1 MRPLFGLLL
10 SFKLKITLLVVA
22 LVLVAGIGSGGISLL
37 IAESELR
44 QVIARQELS
53 LLTSAAAL
61 IDNDLQNKQQLLS
74 SLTVHLPG
82 RTPSLDQMQALFEAH
97 DTLRDQF
104 FNVNAFDADGN
115 LVASLRD
122 RNARRINI
130 AERKYFQDTLNTR
143 EGVISAPFKSALSGR
158 PVVVLTQ
165 PLRDADGRIIG
176 IILGAIDL
184 LRPSFSGQLDALRS
198 SEDGYLFLVT
208 DNGTIIH
215 HPNKALLLDQI
226 DDNPG
231 TLGEAALRG
240 GEGWEDGLLDDG
252 VATLLVHK
260 HLRQVDWTIG
270 LSYPVRSAF
279 APMQSVRLRAFAGAA
294 IFTCLAGLFG
304 WAVTQ
309 KLLRPL
315 VRLRRHVEDVDA
327 GRAGIAVFD
336 VDRADEF
343 GHLSRAFL
351 ALSRQ
356 REQAELELHRLATTD
371 ALTGINNRRMFDEF
385 FPNVLA
391 RAGRS
396 GHQVGLAFLDIDH
409 FKDINDTLGHAAG
422 DAVLVEFARRLTQA
436 VRITDTVA
444 RLAGD
449 EFVIV
454 FEHLDSTT
462 EADLLGRKIMEGMQA
477 PFQAGETQRIV
488 TTSMGIALTTNA
500 NVGMKEV
507 MDAADQALYGVKAA
521 GRNGFAVNHVGAER
535 LLRVRGGS

>member
-1 MRPLFGLLL
+1 MQPFLGVLL
-10 SFKLKITLLVVA
+10 SFKFKITALVIA
-22 LVLVAGIGSGGISLL
+22 LVLVAGIGAGGISLL

-61 IDNDLQNKQQLLS
+61 IDNDLQNKQQLLTA
-74 SLTVHLPG
+74 LTEHVPG
-82 RTPSLDQMQALFEAH
+82 REPTLDQLQALFEAH
-97 DTLRDQF
+97 GSLREQF
-104 FNVNAFDADGN
+104 FNVNAFDAKGN

-122 RNARRINI
+122 RYAKRINI
-130 AERKYFQDTLNTR
+130 AERPYFQETMRTR

-176 IILGAIDL
+176 IVLGAIDL
-184 LRPSFSGQLDALRS
+184 LRPSFSAQLEALRS
-198 SEDGYLFLVT
+198 SADGYLLMLT
-208 DNGTIIH
+208 DDGTIVH
-215 HPNKALLLDQI
+215 HPNKNLVLEKI

-231 TLGEAALRG
+231 TLGAAMLRG

-252 VATLLVHK
+252 VPTLLVHK
-260 HLRQVDWTIG
+260 HLRLVDWTIG

-279 APMQSVRLRAFAGAA
+279 APMQSVRLRAFAGAVILTA
-294 IFTCLAGLFG
+294 LAGLFG
-304 WAVTQ
+304 WAITQ

-315 VRLRRHVEDVDA
+315 GRLRRHVEDVDA
-327 GRAGIAVFD
+327 GRAAIGVFD
-336 VDRADEF
+336 VARPDEF
-343 GHLSRAFL
+343 GHLSRAFY
-351 ALSRQ
+351 ALSQ
-356 REQAELELHRLATTD
+356 RREAAEMELHRLATTD

-391 RAGRS
+391 RAARS

-409 FKDINDTLGHAAG
+409 FKQVNDTLGHAAG
-422 DAVLVEFARRLTQA
+422 DAVLVEFARRLTHA

-454 FEHLDSTT
+454 FEHLASTT
-462 EADLLGRKIMEGMQA
+462 EADLLGRKILEEMRE
-477 PFQAGETQRIV
+477 PFVIGDVRRSV
-488 TTSMGIALTTNA
+488 TTSVGIAMTTSVDVA
-500 NVGMKEV
+500 MDDV
-507 MDAADQALYGVKAA
+507 MRAADLALYG
-521 GRNGFAVNHVGAER
+521 VGAER
-535 LLRVRGGS
+535 LLRVREGS

>member
-1 MRPLFGLLL
+1 MRHLFGLLL
-10 SFKLKITLLVVA
+10 SFKFKITALVIA

-61 IDNDLQNKQQLLS
+61 IDSDLQNKQQILN
-74 SLTVHLPG
+74 SLTEHEPG
-82 RTPSLDQMQALFEAH
+82 REPALDRMQALFESHEA
-97 DTLRDQF
+97 LRDQF
-104 FNVNAFDADGN
+104 FNVTAFDASGN

-122 RNARRINI
+122 RQARRINI
-130 AERKYFQDTLNTR
+130 AERQYFRDTLNAK
-143 EGVISAPFKSALSGR
+143 EGVISAPFKSVLSGR

-165 PLRDADGRIIG
+165 PLRNADGRTVG
-176 IILGAIDL
+176 VILGAIDL

-198 SEDGYLFLVT
+198 SADGYLFLVT
-208 DNGTIIH
+208 DDGTIVH
-215 HPNKALLLDQI
+215 HPNKNLVLEKI

-231 TLGEAALRG
+231 TLGEAVLRG

-252 VATLLVHK
+252 VPTLLVHK

-279 APMQSVRLRAFAGAA
+279 APMQSIRLRAFAGAA
-294 IFTCLAGLFG
+294 ILTGLAGLFG
-304 WAVTQ
+304 WAVTH

-315 VRLRRHVEDVDA
+315 VRLRRHVEDVGA
-327 GRAGIAVFD
+327 GQAGIQVFD

-343 GHLSRAFL
+343 GHLSRAFY
-351 ALSRQ
+351 ALSQ
-356 REQAELELHRLATTD
+356 RREKAEQELHRLATTD

-391 RAGRS
+391 RAARS

-409 FKDINDTLGHAAG
+409 FKAVNDTLGHAAG
-422 DAVLVEFARRLTQA
+422 DAVLVEFARRLTHA

-454 FEHLDSTT
+454 FEHLDATT
-462 EADLLGRKIMEGMQA
+462 EANLLGRKILDGMQE
-477 PFQAGETQRIV
+477 PFQIGEVQRIV
-488 TTSMGIALTTNA
+488 TTSVGIALTTNA
-500 NVGMKEV
+500 NVEMEDV
-507 MDAADQALYGVKAA
+507 MRAADQALYGVKAA

-535 LLRVRGGS
+535 LLRVRRGN

>member
-10 SFKLKITLLVVA
+10 SFKFKITALVIA

-61 IDNDLQNKQQLLS
+61 IDNDLQNKQQLLN
-74 SLTVHLPG
+74 SLTEHSPG
-82 RTPSLDQMQALFEAH
+82 REPALDQMQALFEAH
-97 DTLRDQF
+97 EALRDQF
-104 FNVNAFDADGN
+104 FNVTAFDASGN

-130 AERKYFQDTLNTR
+130 SERRYFQDTLNSK

-165 PLRDADGRIIG
+165 PLRDADGRIVG

-198 SEDGYLFLVT
+198 SADGYLFLVT
-208 DNGTIIH
+208 DDGIIVH
-215 HPNKALLLDQI
+215 HPNKNLVLEKI

-252 VATLLVHK
+252 IPTLLVHK
-260 HLRQVDWTIG
+260 HLRLVDWTIG

-279 APMQSVRLRAFAGAA
+279 APMQSIRLRAFAGAA
-294 IFTCLAGLFG
+294 ILTGLAGLFG
-304 WAVTQ
+304 WAVTH

-315 VRLRRHVEDVDA
+315 VKLRRHVEDVGA
-327 GRAGIAVFD
+327 GRVGIGVFD
-336 VDRADEF
+336 VASADEF
-343 GHLSRAFL
+343 GHLSRAFY
-351 ALSRQ
+351 ALSQ
-356 REQAELELHRLATTD
+356 LREKAERELHRLATTD

-391 RAGRS
+391 RAARS

-409 FKDINDTLGHAAG
+409 FKQVNDTLGHAAG
-422 DAVLVEFARRLTQA
+422 DAVLVEFARRLTHA

-454 FEHLDSTT
+454 FEHLDSAT
-462 EADLLGRKIMEGMQA
+462 EADLLGRKILDAMQQ
-477 PFQAGETQRIV
+477 PFVIGEAQRSI
-488 TTSMGIALTTNA
+488 TTSVGIGLTTNA
-500 NVGMKEV
+500 NVDMEDV
-507 MDAADQALYGVKAA
+507 MRAADQALYGVKAA

-535 LLRVRGGS
+535 LLRVRGG

>member
-10 SFKLKITLLVVA
+10 SFKFKITALVIA

-61 IDNDLQNKQQLLS
+61 IDNDLQNKQQLLN
-74 SLTVHLPG
+74 SLTEHSPG
-82 RTPSLDQMQALFEAH
+82 REPALDQMQALFEAH
-97 DTLRDQF
+97 EALRDQF
-104 FNVNAFDADGN
+104 FNVTAFDASGN

-130 AERKYFQDTLNTR
+130 SERRYFQDTLNSK

-165 PLRDADGRIIG
+165 PLRDADGRIVG

-198 SEDGYLFLVT
+198 SADGYLFLVT
-208 DNGTIIH
+208 DDGIIVH
-215 HPNKALLLDQI
+215 HPNKNLVLEKI

-252 VATLLVHK
+252 IPTLLVHK
-260 HLRQVDWTIG
+260 HLRLVDWTIG

-279 APMQSVRLRAFAGAA
+279 APMQSIRLRAFAGAA
-294 IFTCLAGLFG
+294 ILTGLAGLFG
-304 WAVTQ
+304 WAGTP

-315 VRLRRHVEDVDA
+315 VKLRRHVEDVGA
-327 GRAGIAVFD
+327 GRVGIGVFD
-336 VDRADEF
+336 VARADEF
-343 GHLSRAFL
+343 GHLSRAFY
-351 ALSRQ
+351 ALSQ
-356 REQAELELHRLATTD
+356 LREKAERELHRLATTD

-391 RAGRS
+391 RAARS

-409 FKDINDTLGHAAG
+409 FKQVNDTLGHAAG
-422 DAVLVEFARRLTQA
+422 DAVLVEFARRLTHA

-454 FEHLDSTT
+454 FEHLDSAT
-462 EADLLGRKIMEGMQA
+462 EADLLGRKILDAMQP
-477 PFQAGETQRIV
+477 PFVIGEAQRSI
-488 TTSMGIALTTNA
+488 TTSVGIGLTTNA
-500 NVGMKEV
+500 NVDMEDV
-507 MDAADQALYGVKAA
+507 MRAADQALYGVKAA

>member
-10 SFKLKITLLVVA
+10 SFKFKITALVIA

-61 IDNDLQNKQQLLS
+61 IDNDLQNKQQLLN
-74 SLTVHLPG
+74 SLTEHSPG
-82 RTPSLDQMQALFEAH
+82 REPALDQMQALFEAH
-97 DTLRDQF
+97 EALRDQF
-104 FNVNAFDADGN
+104 FNVTAFDASGN

-130 AERKYFQDTLNTR
+130 SERRYFQDTLNSK

-165 PLRDADGRIIG
+165 PLRDADGRIVG

-198 SEDGYLFLVT
+198 SADGYLFLVT
-208 DNGTIIH
+208 DDGIIVH
-215 HPNKALLLDQI
+215 HPNKNLVLEKI

-252 VATLLVHK
+252 IPTLLVHK
-260 HLRQVDWTIG
+260 HLRLVDWTIG

-279 APMQSVRLRAFAGAA
+279 APMQSIRLRAFAGAA
-294 IFTCLAGLFG
+294 ILTGLAGLFG
-304 WAVTQ
+304 WAVTH

-315 VRLRRHVEDVDA
+315 VKLRRHVEDVGA
-327 GRAGIAVFD
+327 GRVGIGVFD
-336 VDRADEF
+336 VASADEF
-343 GHLSRAFL
+343 GHLSRAFY
-351 ALSRQ
+351 ALSQ
-356 REQAELELHRLATTD
+356 LREKAERELHRLATTD

-391 RAGRS
+391 RAARS

-409 FKDINDTLGHAAG
+409 FKQVNDTLGHAAG
-422 DAVLVEFARRLTQA
+422 DAVLVEFARRLTHA

-454 FEHLDSTT
+454 FEHLDSAT
-462 EADLLGRKIMEGMQA
+462 EADLLGRKILDAMQQ
-477 PFQAGETQRIV
+477 PFVIGEAQRSI
-488 TTSMGIALTTNA
+488 TTSVGIGLTTNT
-500 NVGMKEV
+500 NVDMEDV
-507 MDAADQALYGVKAA
+507 MRAADQALYGVKAA

-535 LLRVRGGS
+535 LLRVRGG

>member
-10 SFKLKITLLVVA
+10 SFKFKITALVIA

-61 IDNDLQNKQQLLS
+61 IDNDLQNKQQLLN
-74 SLTVHLPG
+74 SLTEHSPG
-82 RTPSLDQMQALFEAH
+82 REPALDQMQALFEAH
-97 DTLRDQF
+97 EALRDQF
-104 FNVNAFDADGN
+104 FNVTAFDASGN

-130 AERKYFQDTLNTR
+130 SERRYFQDTLNSK

-165 PLRDADGRIIG
+165 PLRDADGRIVG

-198 SEDGYLFLVT
+198 SADGYLFLVT
-208 DNGTIIH
+208 DDGIIVH
-215 HPNKALLLDQI
+215 HPNKNLVLEKI

-252 VATLLVHK
+252 IPTLLVHK
-260 HLRQVDWTIG
+260 HLRLVDWTIG

-279 APMQSVRLRAFAGAA
+279 APMQSIRLRAFAGAA
-294 IFTCLAGLFG
+294 ILTGLAGLFG
-304 WAVTQ
+304 WAVTH

-315 VRLRRHVEDVDA
+315 VKLRRHVEDVGA
-327 GRAGIAVFD
+327 GRVGIGVFD
-336 VDRADEF
+336 VARADEF
-343 GHLSRAFL
+343 GHLSRAFY
-351 ALSRQ
+351 ALSQ
-356 REQAELELHRLATTD
+356 LREKAERELHRLATTD

-391 RAGRS
+391 RAARS

-409 FKDINDTLGHAAG
+409 FKQVNDTLGHAAG
-422 DAVLVEFARRLTQA
+422 DAVLVEFARRLTYA

-454 FEHLDSTT
+454 FEHLDSAT
-462 EADLLGRKIMEGMQA
+462 EADLLGRKILDAMQQ
-477 PFQAGETQRIV
+477 PFVIGEAQRSI
-488 TTSMGIALTTNA
+488 TTSVGIGLTTNA
-500 NVGMKEV
+500 NVDMEDV
-507 MDAADQALYGVKAA
+507 MRAADQALYGVKAA

-535 LLRVRGGS
+535 LLRVRGG